1 MKLTKSIIREIIE
14 EVIAEAGQKF
24 YARDPDGDQISV
36 FTDKDNYK
44 DAVKGGY
51 EKVDREDA
59 ERELAGKEKAPD
71 KPEAKPKTTSISKSG
86 GFGDKK
92 EKPSGEKPSGEKTSG
107 YDEYEEDNDGNYQYT
122 GNDPKL
128 KSLHKAYASVS
139 GDGKNWSNAPISRQE
154 YQQLGMK
161 KFTEKQAK
169 KISAG
174 LDASRNDAYETAKS
188 SDSDEDWHRYY
199 ATDKIADNWSRI
211 MDSGTEYKQE
221 ESITSQLKREFKQ
234 YNKINKNLTRG

>member
-1 MKLTKSIIREIIE
+1 MKLTRSRLKELIKQTMKEIDFKDQESFKTYQSKHKMRPSTKVSI
-14 EVIAEAGQKF
+14 G
-24 YARDPDGDQISV
+24 
-36 FTDKDNYK
+36 
-44 DAVKGGY
+44 
-51 EKVDREDA
+51 
-59 ERELAGKEKAPD
+59 GKE
-71 KPEAKPKTTSISKSG
+71 TTVGDASG
-86 GFGDKK
+86 GKSSG
-92 EKPSGEKPSGEKTSG
+92 EKPSGEKPSTEKTSG

-199 ATDKIADNWSRI
+199 ATDKIADTWSRI

-221 ESITSQLKREFKQ
+221 ESITSQLRKEFKQ
-234 YNKINKNLTRG
+234 YNKINKNLLRG